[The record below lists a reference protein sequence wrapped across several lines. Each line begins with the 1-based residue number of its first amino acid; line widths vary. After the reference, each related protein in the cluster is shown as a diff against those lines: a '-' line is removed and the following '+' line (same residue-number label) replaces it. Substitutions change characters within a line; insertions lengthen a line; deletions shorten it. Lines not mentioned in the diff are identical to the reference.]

1 MSDGSES
8 EADTLRWTLP
18 QAAYTDPE
26 VFAADVEHVFA
37 RAWTFAGHSCE
48 LGPGDWFRV
57 TLGRDQVI
65 VVRDHDGTLHAHHDV
80 CAHRG
85 SRVTTAERG
94 TAKAFVC
101 PYHQWVYG
109 LDGCLRSARLMGE
122 RFSTEGVRL
131 APVAVR
137 ETAGLVF
144 ICPAATPEQA
154 PEFDGFAD
162 AAARHLAPHGLEHAR
177 VVARDRYRVA
187 ANWKTLVENNRECY
201 HCRGSHPEFSLSNF
215 EDGTHGDV
223 RPNPRYDAA
232 LARSRARWAVRGL
245 ATDEV
250 SFPGGSWYRFTRL
263 PLREG
268 FTTETLD
275 GRLVAPVMGTL
286 PGEDVGSLRVVGLP
300 NLWAHANADYAMTTR
315 LTPVDAGTTDVEVCF
330 LVHADAALDNG
341 DVAALTAVW
350 RATSEQDWALCEATY
365 AGVASRGYRPGPLSP
380 VVEAS
385 VASFLDWYAAAMSRR
400 SSAA

>member
-1 MSDGSES
+1 MSG
-8 EADTLRWTLP
+8 AGTLRWTLP
-18 QAAYTDPE
+18 QPAYTDAD

-94 TAKAFVC
+94 TARAFVC

-122 RFSTEGVRL
+122 NFTTAGVRL
-131 APVAVR
+131 APAAVR
-137 ETAGLVF
+137 EVAGLVF
-144 ICPAATPEQA
+144 VCPAATPDEA
-154 PEFDGFAD
+154 PAFDGFAD
-162 AAARHLAPHGLEHAR
+162 ADRAPPRAPRSG
-177 VVARDRYRVA
+177 ARDGRRAGPYRVA

-232 LARSRARWAVRGL
+232 LAAARSRWAGRGL
-245 ATDEV
+245 APDEV

-275 GRLVAPVMGTL
+275 GAPGRAADGHAARRGRGEPARRRPAEPVGARQRRLRDDHAAHPGRRGHHRRRGLLPRPRRRPARRRRSRGPHRGVAGDL
-286 PGEDVGSLRVVGLP
+286 GAGLGALRG
-300 NLWAHANADYAMTTR
+300 R
-315 LTPVDAGTTDVEVCF
+315 
-330 LVHADAALDNG
+330 
-341 DVAALTAVW
+341 
-350 RATSEQDWALCEATY
+350 Y

-385 VASFLDWYAAAMSRR
+385 VASFLDWYTARVGAPRAA
-400 SSAA
+400 

>member
-1 MSDGSES
+1 M
-8 EADTLRWTLP
+8 
-18 QAAYTDPE
+18 
-26 VFAADVEHVFA
+26 
-37 RAWTFAGHSCE
+37 
-48 LGPGDWFRV
+48 
-57 TLGRDQVI
+57 
-65 VVRDHDGTLHAHHDV
+65 

-122 RFSTEGVRL
+122 GFTTAGVRL
-131 APVAVR
+131 APAAVR
-137 ETAGLVF
+137 EVAGLVF
-144 ICPAATPEQA
+144 VCPAATPDEA
-154 PEFDGFAD
+154 PAFDGFAE
-162 AAARHLAPHGLEHAR
+162 AAARHLGPHGLADAR
-177 VVARDRYRVA
+177 IVARDHYRVA

-232 LARSRARWAVRGL
+232 LAAARARWEVRGL

-250 SFPGGSWYRFTRL
+250 SFPEGAWYRFTRL

-275 GRLVAPVMGTL
+275 GRLVARVMGTL
-286 PGEDVGSLRVVGLP
+286 PDEDAGSLRVVGLP

-315 LTPVDAGTTDVEVCF
+315 LTPVDAGTTDVEVSF
-330 LVHADAALDNG
+330 LVARRRPARRRRRGRPRRGVAGHLGAGLGAVRGDLRRGRVPRLPARAALARRRG
-341 DVAALTAVW
+341 VGRVVPRLVRRAPAPEVACGLVSTHPCPD
-350 RATSEQDWALCEATY
+350 TD
-365 AGVASRGYRPGPLSP
+365 
-380 VVEAS
+380 
-385 VASFLDWYAAAMSRR
+385 
-400 SSAA
+400 

>member
-1 MSDGSES
+1 MSD
-8 EADTLRWTLP
+8 ATTRFTLP
-18 QAAYTDPE
+18 QAAYTDPG
-26 VFAADVEHVFA
+26 VFADDLEHVFA

-48 LGPGDWFRV
+48 VGPGDWFRV
-57 TLGRDQVI
+57 TLGPDQVI
-65 VVRDHDGTLHAHHDV
+65 VVRDQDGVLHAHHDV

-85 SRVTTAERG
+85 SRVTTTERG
-94 TAKAFVC
+94 HAKAFVC
-101 PYHQWVYG
+101 PYHQWTYG
-109 LDGCLRSARLMGE
+109 LDGCLRSARLMGDQ
-122 RFSTEGVRL
+122 FTTAGVGL

-137 ETAGLVF
+137 EVAGLVF
-144 ICPAATPEQA
+144 ICPAASTPADA
-154 PEFDGFAD
+154 PDLDGFAD
-162 AAARHLAPHGLEHAR
+162 AATRHLGPHGLADAR
-177 VVARDRYRVA
+177 IAARDRYRVA

-215 EDGTHGDV
+215 EYGTHGDV
-223 RPNPRYDAA
+223 RPNPRYDTA
-232 LARSRARWAVRGL
+232 LAKARARWEVRGL

-275 GRLVAPVMGTL
+275 GRLVARVMGTL
-286 PGEDVGSLRVVGLP
+286 PDEDVGSLRVVGLP

-330 LVHADAALDNG
+330 LTHADAELDDS
-341 DVAALTAVW
+341 DVEALTAVW

-380 VVEAS
+380 VVEGS
-385 VASFLDWYAAAMSRR
+385 VAAFLDWYARWP
-400 SSAA
+400 SAS

>member
-1 MSDGSES
+1 MSE
-8 EADTLRWTLP
+8 LRWTLP
-18 QAAYTDPE
+18 QSAYTDPD
-26 VFAADVEHVFA
+26 VFADDLEHVFA
-37 RAWTFAGHSCE
+37 RGWTFAGHSCE

-65 VVRDHDGTLHAHHDV
+65 VVRDQDGTLHAHHDV

-85 SRVTTAERG
+85 SRVTTTERG

-122 RFSTEGVRL
+122 NFWNEDSTPIGGVRL

-144 ICPAATPEQA
+144 VCPAASSPAEA
-154 PEFDGFAD
+154 PAFDGFAE
-162 AAARHLAPHGLEHAR
+162 AAERHLGPHGLADAR
-177 VVARDRYRVA
+177 IVARHRYRVA

-215 EDGTHGDV
+215 EHGTHGDV
-223 RPNPRYDAA
+223 RPNPRYDSA
-232 LARSRARWAVRGL
+232 LATARARWDARGL

-275 GRLVAPVMGTL
+275 GRMVAPVMGTL
-286 PGEDVGSLRVVGLP
+286 RDEDVGSLRVVGLP

-315 LTPVDAGTTDVEVCF
+315 LTPIDAGTTDVEVCF
-330 LVHADAALDNG
+330 LVDARAELAEV
-341 DVAALTAVW
+341 DVEAVTAVW
-350 RATSEQDWALCEATY
+350 RATSEQDWALCEAAY

-380 VVEAS
+380 VVEES
-385 VASFLDWYAAAMSRR
+385 VASFLDWYAARLPTR
-400 SSAA
+400 WPAAS